1 MIRTVVVSCVI
12 CLGTR
17 TLLVFPY
24 TGKERK
30 GKERKGKGEG
40 KTSPWV
46 VQYWNSWLFPAI
58 SIWCRLPGLGTFN
71 TNLWMVRTTTPENRN
86 SGLFPPT

>member
-30 GKERKGKGEG
+30 GKERKGRRKDISVGSTVLEQL
-40 KTSPWV
+40 V
-46 VQYWNSWLFPAI
+46 VSSNINMVPATRSWDI
-58 SIWCRLPGLGTFN
+58 
-71 TNLWMVRTTTPENRN
+71 
-86 SGLFPPT
+86 